1 MNRLATLP
9 IVNLSQQREE
19 LDWQENQAAYLASQ
33 AASQGGKPRLR
44 DLIEYAIVLGLLG
57 AAVSGCFV
65 LRIGE

>member
-33 AASQGGKPRLR
+33 AGAAPKPRLR

-57 AAVSGCFV
+57 AAVSACFV